1 MAKKKVEAKVASDS
15 ELLKCK
21 IQSDGELVCK
31 VSKEEYDKVRK
42 GPIVKKVT
50 FEVQAEEKA

>member
-42 GPIVKKVT
+42 GPIVKR
-50 FEVQAEEKA
+50 